1 MTTLRT
7 AAPQMR
13 PRPTGHPGYTV
24 GLACLPPSAALAR
37 QAVRTTVQ
45 CWGLPE
51 DLADNAALIASEL
64 VTNAVQHT
72 GPQDPDAP
80 ARCRLTIER
89 IAPDTVR
96 LEVADHHTRSP
107 AKRTATEDDETGRG
121 LVLVEALCVDWG
133 TTPRPIGKAVWAE
146 LKADT

>member
-1 MTTLRT
+1 
-7 AAPQMR
+7 
-13 PRPTGHPGYTV
+13 
-24 GLACLPPSAALAR
+24 
-37 QAVRTTVQ
+37 
-45 CWGLPE
+45 
-51 DLADNAALIASEL
+51 LADNAALIASEL

-107 AKRTATEDDETGRG
+107 AKRTATEVDSAAAC
-121 LVLVEALCVDWG
+121 LLPVALRSQVSRRS
-133 TTPRPIGKAVWAE
+133 P
-146 LKADT
+146 